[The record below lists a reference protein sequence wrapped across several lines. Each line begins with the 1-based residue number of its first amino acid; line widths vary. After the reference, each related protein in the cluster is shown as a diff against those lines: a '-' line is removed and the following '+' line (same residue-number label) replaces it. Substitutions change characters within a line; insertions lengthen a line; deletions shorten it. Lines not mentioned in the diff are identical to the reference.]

1 MLRNY
6 VMFTQCDNS
15 KHTIPIEM
23 SITVDSGREKSA
35 RVCDW
40 TDSCPDSVGYINYYN
55 IFIEPST
62 NRVLSWF
69 SEHTLTD
76 TKIVYFLNNRSV
88 FAVVVKYDTN

>member
-15 KHTIPIEM
+15 KHTILLRCP
-23 SITVDSGREKSA
+23 SLWTVVERNRLVFVTEQIHVLIVSD
-35 RVCDW
+35 
-40 TDSCPDSVGYINYYN
+40 TYYN

-69 SEHTLTD
+69 SEHILTD